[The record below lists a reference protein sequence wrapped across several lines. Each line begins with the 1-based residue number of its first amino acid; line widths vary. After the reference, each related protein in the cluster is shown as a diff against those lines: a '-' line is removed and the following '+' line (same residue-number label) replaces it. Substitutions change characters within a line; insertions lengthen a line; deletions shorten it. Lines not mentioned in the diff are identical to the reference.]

1 VDSTNYFP
9 GNYTYAVKTIKLE
22 NTPSGS
28 YYNTGGASFAK
39 VLHTN
44 SVANIP
50 NTLTNLALYPNP
62 SAGVFEVSFT
72 NSLFEK
78 CIVTVYNTAGK
89 QVFQQVYNPASDM
102 KINIQ
107 NQPIGVYMVSVQTN
121 HGLVVKKVAKF
132 E

>member
-1 VDSTNYFP
+1 
-9 GNYTYAVKTIKLE
+9 
-22 NTPSGS
+22 
-28 YYNTGGASFAK
+28 
-39 VLHTN
+39 
-44 SVANIP
+44 
-50 NTLTNLALYPNP
+50 LYPNP

-89 QVFQQVYNPASDM
+89 QVFQQVYNPASEM

-107 NQPIGVYMVSVQTN
+107 NQPIGVYLVSVQTN